1 MGKTG
6 IQYVRRTEHVRCF
19 GDVARLRWFGHI
31 QRRDSKYVNSRIL
44 RLQLADRRSRGRQ
57 RKFMDVEK
65 IDMKL
70 AGLREEDAGK
80 LVIWEYIMWPM

>member
-1 MGKTG
+1 MQLAG
-6 IQYVRRTEHVRCF
+6 RRT
-19 GDVARLRWFGHI
+19 
-31 QRRDSKYVNSRIL
+31 
-44 RLQLADRRSRGRQ
+44 RGRQ

-80 LVIWEYIMWPM
+80 LVIWEYSMWPM